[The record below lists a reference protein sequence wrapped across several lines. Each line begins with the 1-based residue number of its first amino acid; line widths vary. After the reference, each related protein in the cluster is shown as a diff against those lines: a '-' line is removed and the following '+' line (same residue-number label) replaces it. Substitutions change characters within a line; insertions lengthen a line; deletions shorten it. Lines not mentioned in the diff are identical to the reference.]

1 MIEPVDT
8 FKSISQSFNRA
19 SKDPVLGRYDINCI
33 NQKPPL
39 RLLVHNLN
47 EHNFHIT
54 LITR

>member
-8 FKSISQSFNRA
+8 FKSISLSFNRA